1 MSRRAPKTIGE
12 RMQAFFI
19 AGSSSGLGGLGDCR
33 RECVDD
39 RRR

>member
-12 RMQAFFI
+12 RMQAFLLCRLFL
-19 AGSSSGLGGLGDCR
+19 GLGGLGDCR

-39 RRR
+39 RGR